1 MKHVLK
7 VLNAFIGQK
16 IDELKRKDEKIKE
29 LWNENADLKD
39 ENKILRKDL
48 QELSKEHFK
57 NINNGKEKTNKS

>member
-7 VLNAFIGQK
+7 VLNE
-16 IDELKRKDEKIKE
+16 ELKKRQIRADEWYDRYHKLYE
-29 LWNENADLKD
+29 EYHDLQE

-57 NINNGKEKTNKS
+57 K